1 MKDSTQKNSVRG
13 VPVEHIRGVPVEH
26 TNHTRTFFTCTKHK
40 KVLTPQTLEAEQ
52 MFADREGGLSWVNM
66 RALQVFPFYISRRR
80 LLIKGWTTGLERVFP
95 STPVFDLC
103 PDDRQLLFANLE
115 SIDLKGTLWK
125 MCDHGSRVFLQI
137 YRHEVCSKWSKKAT
151 KKCQTMGVKMG
162 SATLFNPALPL
173 KLLW

>member
-1 MKDSTQKNSVRG
+1 MHKTQN
-13 VPVEHIRGVPVEH
+13 
-26 TNHTRTFFTCTKHK
+26 
-40 KVLTPQTLEAEQ
+40 VLTPQTLEAEQ

-125 MCDHGSRVFLQI
+125 MCDRGSTVFLQI
-137 YRHEVCSKWSKKAT
+137 YRHEVCFKLSNKAT
-151 KKCQTMGVKMG
+151 KSVRPGG
-162 SATLFNPALPL
+162 SKWVTPPFLPQRYP
-173 KLLW
+173 